1 MTTSAKPTPGPW
13 RVLSEHWVEANVKV
27 GWVEVIAAPTYFMQ
41 NFPEQSK
48 ANARLIA
55 AAPDLADALRRFTE
69 LSVYDESGLS
79 ALQAEAYAL
88 LTKLEG

>member
-1 MTTSAKPTPGPW
+1 MTTPAKPTPGPW
-13 RVLSEHWVEANVKV
+13 RVDPDRPTRVLAIDKIPVAAVS
-27 GWVEVIAAPTYFMQ
+27 GWAPAL
-41 NFPEQSK
+41 EGW

-69 LSVYDESGLS
+69 LSVYDEIGLS